1 MTTLKRICIKDNRN
15 GLKFGD
21 TFECTFDGSRIY
33 TINGEEVNTWITL
46 TDLDKFSVE
55 VMDMRDLKLRLLVGG
70 ETKHNKRLRKKI
82 QAAFKMNDYR
92 SLIKLG
98 F

>member
-55 VMDMRDLKLRLLVGG
+55 VMDMRVGG